1 MGVASILRRAVVLAG
16 AVMAGRA
23 VARRQRL
30 VADVPSDLRTPFLY
44 LPGVDSDRS
53 LRVARWLTTKV
64 PFPAPKG
71 VTISER
77 TTARRDGGE
86 IRIVVYEPDVP
97 RARPS
102 GALLWIH
109 GGGMVFGVPE
119 QSHET
124 CAHVARELGIL
135 VASVDY
141 RVAPEDPF
149 PAPLDDCMDAL
160 AWLHAH
166 AGDLGIDPDR
176 LAVGGD
182 SAGGGLA
189 AAVSQ
194 RAHDEGEL
202 AVAFQALV
210 YPMIDDRTVLRD
222 GPDTLVWSRASNR
235 FGWTA
240 YLGRAPRWDDA
251 PAYAA
256 PARREDLRGLPP
268 AWIGVGDIDLFH
280 DEDVDYA
287 RRLQEAGVPC
297 ELHVVP
303 GMFHGA
309 DGIVRRASAS
319 VEFRDRLTDALRGA
333 VGSSPAAAPR

>member
-1 MGVASILRRAVVLAG
+1 MGVASILRKAVVLGGAAG
-16 AVMAGRA
+16 VGRSVM
-23 VARRQRL
+23 RRQRL

-44 LPGVDSDRS
+44 LPGIDSDRS
-53 LRVARWLTTKV
+53 LRAARWLTTKV

-71 VTISER
+71 VTLTER
-77 TTARRDGGE
+77 TAARRDGGE
-86 IRIVVYEPDVP
+86 IRIVVYEPEVP
-97 RARPS
+97 RERPS

-119 QSHET
+119 QGHET
-124 CAHVARELGIL
+124 CAHVARELGVL

-160 AWLHAH
+160 AWLHDRA
-166 AGDLGIDPDR
+166 DELGVDPAR
-176 LAVGGD
+176 VAVGGD

-189 AAVSQ
+189 AAVAQ
-194 RAHDEGEL
+194 RAHDEAGP
-202 AVAFQALV
+202 AVAFQLLV

-222 GPDTLVWSRASNR
+222 GPDTLVWSRASNE

-240 YLGRAPRWDDA
+240 YLGRPPRWDEA

-256 PARREDLRGLPP
+256 PARREDLAGLPP

-287 RRLQEAGVPC
+287 RRLREAGVPC

-309 DGIVRRASAS
+309 DGIVRKAAAS
-319 VEFRDRLTDALRGA
+319 VEFRDRLTEALRSA
-333 VGSSPAAAPR
+333 VGSTPAAAGR